1 MKEKTPVPDA
11 LTGWAQQHGFD
22 CSDIDSRSDNA
33 MTPLMLAAMQGKL
46 ETVQVL
52 LAAGANCNFI
62 NADENNALWFACVS
76 NDSVILDELLHYG
89 CNIDNQNVNG
99 ATCLVYAASA
109 GKFDIVK
116 QLVQAGA
123 DIDRQTL
130 DGFDALESAS
140 TLPVLRFLKSSHINK
155 HANKHAQKN
164 NDQHNDQHP
173 NA

>member
-1 MKEKTPVPDA
+1 MKTKTPVPDA
-11 LTGWAQQHGFD
+11 LIDWAKHYGFD
-22 CSDIDSRSDNA
+22 CNDIDSRSDNA

-46 ETVQVL
+46 DTVQVL
-52 LAAGANCNFI
+52 LTTGANCNFI

-76 NDSVILDELLHYG
+76 NSTAILDELLRYG

-99 ATCLVYAASA
+99 ATCLVYACSA

-130 DGFDALESAS
+130 DGFNALESAS
-140 TLPVLRFLKSSHINK
+140 TLAVLKYLKSIHTNRHTK
-155 HANKHAQKN
+155 
-164 NDQHNDQHP
+164 QHS